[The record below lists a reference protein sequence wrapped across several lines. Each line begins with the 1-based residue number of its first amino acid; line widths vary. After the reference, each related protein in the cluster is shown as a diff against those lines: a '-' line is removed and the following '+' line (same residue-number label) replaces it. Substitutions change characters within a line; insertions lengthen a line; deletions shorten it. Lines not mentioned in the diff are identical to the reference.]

1 MSQPTPKPF
10 PLKNQP
16 ELASAELGTE
26 TRKYFHLYAKGLET
40 IFERRVV
47 LLGQDGGWAQHH
59 NLLVVLRCFEGSAQR
74 HLGLAKANVA
84 TDLTVHGAW
93 GLHIGLD
100 ISNGG

>member
-1 MSQPTPKPF
+1 MLLLSW
-10 PLKNQP
+10 
-16 ELASAELGTE
+16 GTE

-74 HLGLAKANVA
+74 HLGLAKANVS
-84 TDLTVHGAW
+84 TDQTVHGAW